1 MRFFVALIVALWA
14 FAFFSRECNLVVV
27 TICMVLC
34 CIFSLIPTLVI
45 DFFKHDRNEAIK
57 YVVICIAVFNCM
69 ILSSVFSHMALVVW
83 IFPILLTSLYYNKTL
98 VVFTALM
105 STVGVILADFINLTY
120 CDFMVAPIY
129 LDYTDSMVLSVFPC
143 VITILILSLVAY
155 FIVSRNSTMLNSV
168 IDNAEEVKSNQK
180 ELIFAFAE
188 LSESKSKYTGEHIKR
203 VADYMRV
210 LGKASGFDDDYVDK
224 LSTAAMMHDIGKLMI
239 SEEILDKP
247 GKLTDEEFA
256 IMKSHVLYGDA
267 LLEHCPGEIMQI
279 AREPASLETPIGE
292 EEDSHLGD
300 FIQDDNVPVPADAA
314 AFTLLK
320 EQLVE
325 VLSTLTDREQK
336 VLRLRFGL
344 DDGRAR
350 TLEEVGKEFNVT
362 RERIRQIEAKAL
374 RKLRNPVRSKKIK
387 DFLNN

>member
-203 VADYMRV
+203 VADYMRCSERHPV
-210 LGKASGFDDDYVDK
+210 L
-224 LSTAAMMHDIGKLMI
+224 MMITLI
-239 SEEILDKP
+239 S
-247 GKLTDEEFA
+247 
-256 IMKSHVLYGDA
+256 
-267 LLEHCPGEIMQI
+267 CQ
-279 AREPASLETPIGE
+279 
-292 EEDSHLGD
+292 
-300 FIQDDNVPVPADAA
+300 
-314 AFTLLK
+314 
-320 EQLVE
+320 
-325 VLSTLTDREQK
+325 
-336 VLRLRFGL
+336 RL
-344 DDGRAR
+344 
-350 TLEEVGKEFNVT
+350 
-362 RERIRQIEAKAL
+362 
-374 RKLRNPVRSKKIK
+374 P
-387 DFLNN
+387 